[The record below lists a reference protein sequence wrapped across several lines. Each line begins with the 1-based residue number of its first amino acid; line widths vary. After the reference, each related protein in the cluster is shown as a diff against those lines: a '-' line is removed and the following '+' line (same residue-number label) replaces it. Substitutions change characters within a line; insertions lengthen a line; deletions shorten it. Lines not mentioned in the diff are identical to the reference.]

1 MSSIKWIKLNV
12 DMFDDEKIKI
22 IQSMPEG
29 DSLLIVWI
37 KLITLAGKTNDG
49 GYIYINENMAYT
61 EEMLSVIMNKPLN
74 IIQLALGTF
83 TRLGMIELDD
93 KGIYLINFEKYQSI
107 EKLERLKEQNR
118 ERVRRFREKKKNET
132 LHVMQCNAI
141 DIDIDKEED
150 IDIDSSSS
158 IYDYYENEIGSLSP
172 RQYEILN
179 NYLDVFPE
187 ELIKE
192 AINKTSD
199 SNAKSFN
206 YMNKILTD
214 WKSKGYKTLGD
225 VQNEIKPIKK
235 SAKQIKQENEDEVIK
250 RFLNEE
256 E

>member
-61 EEMLSVIMNKPLN
+61 DEMLSVIMNKPLN

-83 TRLGMIELDD
+83 TRLGMIELDE

-107 EKLERLKEQNR
+107 DKLEKIREQTRLRVAKHREKL
-118 ERVRRFREKKKNET
+118 KNDDVT
-132 LHVMQCNAI
+132 LQVTQSNAI
-141 DIDIDKEED
+141 DIDIDKD
-150 IDIDSSSS
+150 IDKE
-158 IYDYYENEIGSLSP
+158 Y
-172 RQYEILN
+172 
-179 NYLDVFPE
+179 
-187 ELIKE
+187 IKE
-192 AINKTSD
+192 SKKKSFKKPTIEEIQDYCKERNNSINADAFYDFYESKNWYVGKNKMQNWKAAIRTWEQRDNKT
-199 SNAKSFN
+199 
-206 YMNKILTD
+206 T
-214 WKSKGYKTLGD
+214 
-225 VQNEIKPIKK
+225 KK
-235 SAKQIKQENEDEVIK
+235 QKEDEVIK

>member
-61 EEMLSVIMNKPLN
+61 DEMLSVIMNKPLN

-93 KGIYLINFEKYQSI
+93 KGIYLINFEKYQSLD
-107 EKLERLKEQNR
+107 KLQEIREYNRLAQQKH
-118 ERVRRFREKKKNET
+118 REKIKCQKLSMT
-132 LHVMQCNAI
+132 SQDCQ
-141 DIDIDKEED
+141 DIDIDKDKD
-150 IDIDSSSS
+150 IDKE
-158 IYDYYENEIGSLSP
+158 Y
-172 RQYEILN
+172 
-179 NYLDVFPE
+179 
-187 ELIKE
+187 IKE
-192 AINKTSD
+192 SKK
-199 SNAKSFN
+199 KSFKKPTIEEIQDYCKERN
-206 YMNKILTD
+206 NSINADAFYDFYESKNWYVGKNKMQN
-214 WKSKGYKTLGD
+214 WKAAIRTWEQRDTKT
-225 VQNEIKPIKK
+225 IKK
-235 SAKQIKQENEDEVIK
+235 QKEDEVIK

>member
-1 MSSIKWIKLNV
+1 M

-74 IIQLALGTF
+74 IIQLALMTF
-83 TRLGMIELDD
+83 TNLGMIEIDD

-107 EKLERLKEQNR
+107 EKLEKIREQTRL
-118 ERVRRFREKKKNET
+118 RVAKYRDKTKQLNDVT
-132 LHVMQCNAI
+132 LQVTQCNDI
-141 DIDIDKEED
+141 DKDIEKDIDKE
-150 IDIDSSSS
+150 
-158 IYDYYENEIGSLSP
+158 Y
-172 RQYEILN
+172 
-179 NYLDVFPE
+179 
-187 ELIKE
+187 IKE
-192 AINKTSD
+192 SKK
-199 SNAKSFN
+199 KSFKKPTIEEIQDYCKERN
-206 YMNKILTD
+206 NSINADAFYDFYESKNWYVGKNKMQN
-214 WKSKGYKTLGD
+214 WKAAIRTWEQRDTKTT
-225 VQNEIKPIKK
+225 KK
-235 SAKQIKQENEDEVIK
+235 QKEDEVIK

>member
-1 MSSIKWIKLNV
+1 M

-74 IIQLALGTF
+74 IIQLALMTF
-83 TRLGMIELDD
+83 TNLGMIEIDD

-107 EKLERLKEQNR
+107 EKLEKIREQTRL
-118 ERVRRFREKKKNET
+118 RVAKYRDKAKLFNDVT
-132 LHVMQCNAI
+132 LQVTQCNAI
-141 DIDIDKEED
+141 DIDKDKEED
-150 IDIDSSSS
+150 KE
-158 IYDYYENEIGSLSP
+158 Y
-172 RQYEILN
+172 
-179 NYLDVFPE
+179 
-187 ELIKE
+187 IKE
-192 AINKTSD
+192 SKK
-199 SNAKSFN
+199 KSFKKPTIEEIQDYCKERN
-206 YMNKILTD
+206 NSINADAFYDFYESKNWYVGKNKMQN
-214 WKSKGYKTLGD
+214 WKAAIRTWEQRDTKTT
-225 VQNEIKPIKK
+225 KK
-235 SAKQIKQENEDEVIK
+235 QKEDEVIK

>member
-1 MSSIKWIKLNV
+1 M

-74 IIQLALGTF
+74 IIQLALMTF
-83 TRLGMIELDD
+83 TNLGMIEIDD
-93 KGIYLINFEKYQSI
+93 KGIYLINFEKYQSLD
-107 EKLERLKEQNR
+107 KLEKLKEQNR
-118 ERVRRFREKKKNET
+118 LRVARFRAKQKEET

-150 IDIDSSSS
+150 KE
-158 IYDYYENEIGSLSP
+158 Y
-172 RQYEILN
+172 
-179 NYLDVFPE
+179 
-187 ELIKE
+187 IKE
-192 AINKTSD
+192 SKK
-199 SNAKSFN
+199 KSFKKPTIEEIQDYCKERN
-206 YMNKILTD
+206 NSINADAFYDFYESKNWYVGKNKMQN
-214 WKSKGYKTLGD
+214 WKAAIRTWEQRDTKTT
-225 VQNEIKPIKK
+225 KK
-235 SAKQIKQENEDEVIK
+235 QKEDEVIK

>member
-61 EEMLSVIMNKPLN
+61 DEMLSVIMSKPLN

-93 KGIYLINFEKYQSI
+93 RGIYLINFEKYQSLD
-107 EKLERLKEQNR
+107 KLQEIREYNRLAQQKH
-118 ERVRRFREKKKNET
+118 REKMKSQKLSMT
-132 LHVMQCNAI
+132 SQDCQ
-141 DIDIDKEED
+141 DIDIDKD
-150 IDIDSSSS
+150 IDKDKE
-158 IYDYYENEIGSLSP
+158 Y
-172 RQYEILN
+172 
-179 NYLDVFPE
+179 
-187 ELIKE
+187 IKE
-192 AINKTSD
+192 SKKKSFTKPTIEEIQEYCKERNNSINADAFYDFYESKNWYVGKNKMQNWKAAIRTWEQRDSKTS
-199 SNAKSFN
+199 
-206 YMNKILTD
+206 
-214 WKSKGYKTLGD
+214 
-225 VQNEIKPIKK
+225 KK
-235 SAKQIKQENEDEVIK
+235 QKEEEVIK

>member
-93 KGIYLINFEKYQSI
+93 KGIYLVNFEKYQSLD
-107 EKLERLKEQNR
+107 KLQEIREYNRLAQQKH
-118 ERVRRFREKKKNET
+118 REKIKCQKLSMT
-132 LHVMQCNAI
+132 SQDCQ
-141 DIDIDKEED
+141 DIDIDKDKD
-150 IDIDSSSS
+150 IDKE
-158 IYDYYENEIGSLSP
+158 Y
-172 RQYEILN
+172 
-179 NYLDVFPE
+179 
-187 ELIKE
+187 IKE
-192 AINKTSD
+192 SKK
-199 SNAKSFN
+199 KSFKKPTIEEIQDYCKERN
-206 YMNKILTD
+206 NSINADAFYDFYESKNWYVGKNKMQN
-214 WKSKGYKTLGD
+214 WKAAIRTWEQRDTKTT
-225 VQNEIKPIKK
+225 KK
-235 SAKQIKQENEDEVIK
+235 QKEDEVIK

>member
-61 EEMLSVIMNKPLN
+61 DEMLSTIMNKPLN

-83 TRLGMIELDD
+83 THLGMIELDE

-107 EKLERLKEQNR
+107 DKLEKIREQTRL
-118 ERVRRFREKKKNET
+118 RVAKYRDKTKQLNDVT
-132 LHVMQCNAI
+132 LQVTQSNAI

-150 IDIDSSSS
+150 KE
-158 IYDYYENEIGSLSP
+158 Y
-172 RQYEILN
+172 
-179 NYLDVFPE
+179 
-187 ELIKE
+187 IKE
-192 AINKTSD
+192 SKK
-199 SNAKSFN
+199 KSFKKPTIEEIQDYCKERN
-206 YMNKILTD
+206 NSINADAFYDFYESKNWYVGKNKMQN
-214 WKSKGYKTLGD
+214 WKAAIRTWEQRDTKTT
-225 VQNEIKPIKK
+225 KK
-235 SAKQIKQENEDEVIK
+235 QKEEEVIK